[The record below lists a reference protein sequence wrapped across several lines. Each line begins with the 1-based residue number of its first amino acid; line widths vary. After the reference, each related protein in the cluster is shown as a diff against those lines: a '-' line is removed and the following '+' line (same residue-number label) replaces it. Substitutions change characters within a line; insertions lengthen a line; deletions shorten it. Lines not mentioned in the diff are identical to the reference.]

1 MGIRLTKEVLGS
13 MIVTD
18 LAAWGKEEHVYSK
31 ALSRGVA
38 FLKEQNLQ
46 QLELGK
52 YEIEGDKMFALVQE
66 GVTED
71 KQLRKPEAHNRYI
84 DIQYLV
90 SGAGEIIGVCRR
102 TPDSVPSED
111 YFDSRDIAFY
121 QDVKDE
127 SEVLLRPGM
136 FAVFFPDDIHR
147 PLCAVDGSGSPVKK
161 VVIKI
166 DKALL

>member
-1 MGIRLTKEVLGS
+1 
-13 MIVTD
+13 MIVSD
-18 LAAWGKEEHVYSK
+18 LATWSKEEHVYSK

-38 FLKEQNLQ
+38 FLTESKPET
-46 QLELGK
+46 LEPGK

-66 GVTED
+66 GTTEP
-71 KQLRKPEAHNRYI
+71 KEQRKPEAHNRYI
-84 DIQYLV
+84 DIQYLM
-90 SGAGEIIGVCRR
+90 AGEGEVIGVCRR
-102 TPDSVPSED
+102 TPETVPSED
-111 YFDSRDIAFY
+111 YLDSRDIAFF

-147 PLCAVDGSGSPVKK
+147 PLCAVTGQGGPVRK

-166 DKALL
+166 DKDLL